1 LAAHLRKEEL
11 DARTVAACVVTS
23 AVTVFAVASATGLAG
38 RVALTR
44 SVHVGVG
51 DSAHFAV
58 NDLLCVNAPASGSP
72 RFKTTGVACSS
83 DAQPYRGLDFWFT
96 RTRVVITASATTG
109 GRVLY
114 SLKR

>member
-1 LAAHLRKEEL
+1 
-11 DARTVAACVVTS
+11 
-23 AVTVFAVASATGLAG
+23 
-38 RVALTR
+38 
-44 SVHVGVG
+44 VG

-58 NDLLCVNAPASGSP
+58 NDLLCVNEPGSGSP

-96 RTRVVITASATTG
+96 RTRVIITAPATTG

-114 SLKR
+114 NLKR